1 MFLGSTYTSPVS
13 IMFPNEWSNLLELRF

>member
-13 IMFPNEWSNLLELRF
+13 NMFPNEWSNLLELRF